1 MGDLS
6 IFCMYTIP
14 ISETSVYYFEFEG
27 VAYPSYREF
36 KSVVARCFSVFEMDT
51 HLNILR
57 GFSQEELSVLVFYKC
72 RDWLSRSDLPPTTS
86 FQLEIAM
93 ARINLMHF
101 RPRGLLPSFIH
112 FEDVRSVTP
121 VESPEV
127 QVADQQQSPTSPE
140 PYLSSPTSPEPSQR
154 PDSLHDSQDV
164 IDLDKFFGTASGNDL
179 RSNEAVDSGSGDSE
193 SDEDYVAV
201 LFQTEVTMSCNS
213 GDDDEY
219 LPTDESS
226 DASSEDSETSPFERL
241 FQNLTDVMFGSPD
254 APASAPASAPDSAP
268 TSAATSAPPEPTTTL
283 STGTAATSAP
293 MPIPAAGATFHVVNF
308 DVDVVVQ
315 ELNRLG
321 LDTPLVS
328 LYPMYRIALREY
340 RTCLLTN
347 KIDLKEIERSNP
359 TLFDKLTK
367 SALSTHDL
375 LALRA
380 YATSGFVK
388 LSWIRGIFCAK
399 SPESSF
405 AFFFLYDSQ
414 AHSLTHTIV
423 ALFLGTVQ
431 AVQLT
436 LLDSPVQSFVSE
448 VASFAGR
455 INRNLYLEAIDSE
468 SIARQERVLRVRK
481 FPTAHLGATG
491 FLENFVV
498 CRHLTPIYGINRQFF
513 RSLYDQ

>member
-1 MGDLS
+1 
-6 IFCMYTIP
+6 MYTIP
-14 ISETSVYYFEFEG
+14 ISDTSVYYFEFEG

-112 FEDVRSVTP
+112 FEDVHAITP
-121 VESPEV
+121 VESPGV

-164 IDLDKFFGTASGNDL
+164 IALDTFFGTASGNSGYDL
-179 RSNEAVDSGSGDSE
+179 RSNEAADSGRSSDSE
-193 SDEDYVAV
+193 SDEEYLGV
-201 LFQTEVTMSCNS
+201 LFQTEVIMSSNS

-226 DASSEDSETSPFERL
+226 DASSEDSDSSPFERL
-241 FQNLTDVMFGSPD
+241 FQNLTDVMFGSGLPD
-254 APASAPASAPDSAP
+254 APASAPDSAP
-268 TSAATSAPPEPTTTL
+268 AAATPDPTTTL
-283 STGTAATSAP
+283 STATSVP
-293 MPIPAAGATFHVVNF
+293 MPIPVAGAAFHVVNF
-308 DVDVVVQ
+308 EIDVVVQ

-436 LLDSPVQSFVSE
+436 LLESPVQTFVSE

-468 SIARQERVLRVRK
+468 SIARQDRVLRVRK
-481 FPTAHLGATG
+481 FPTAHLGAIG
-491 FLENFVV
+491 YLENFVV